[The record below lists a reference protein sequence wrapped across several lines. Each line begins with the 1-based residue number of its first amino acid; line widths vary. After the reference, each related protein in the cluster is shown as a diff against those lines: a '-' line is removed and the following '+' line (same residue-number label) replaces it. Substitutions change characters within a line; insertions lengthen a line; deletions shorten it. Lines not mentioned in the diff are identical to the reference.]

1 MKTYIIVMLTLLMVH
16 EGNAQNKIPS
26 RDVQIKI
33 AKMAAPQQF
42 KDGATVYGYSE
53 KGEWT
58 LLKEGNNDMICISD
72 DPQSAGLN
80 VSCYHKDLDTFME
93 RGRELKKEGK
103 TFREIFDIREEEAKS
118 GKLKMPKDGVT
129 LFVYA
134 ADEDDFNPATGEV
147 INGQFRYVVYIP
159 YATVEST
166 GLPLSPE
173 APGMPWIMD
182 PETHRAHIMITPPK
196 NSNSN

>member
-1 MKTYIIVMLTLLMVH
+1 MKTFMIFMFALLMMTTVY
-16 EGNAQNKIPS
+16 AQNKVPS
-26 RDVQIKI
+26 KDVQIKT
-33 AKMAAPQQF
+33 ALMAAPEHF
-42 KDGATVYGYSE
+42 KDGAMVYGYDA

-58 LLKEGNNDMICISD
+58 VLRKGTNDMICITD
-72 DPQSAGLN
+72 DPTSAGLN

-103 TFREIFDIREEEAKS
+103 SFREIFDTREEEAKS

-129 LFVYA
+129 LFVYS
-134 ADEDDFNPATGEV
+134 ADEEDYNPSTGEV
-147 INGQFRYVVYIP
+147 KNGHFRYVVYIP
-159 YATVEST
+159 FATVEST

-182 PETHRAHIMITPPK
+182 PGTHRAHIMITPPRPEK
-196 NSNSN
+196 